1 MIEAAHIDYHSHNN
15 ASDKMTEAL
24 NAFDKTIETVLEYA
38 KKDGETLVVITADH
52 ETGAIT
58 YNQGS
63 YNYTSG
69 SHSAANVPVFV
80 YGSDEIIYN
89 GETLN
94 NYEIPIRIAYALGFE
109 EKDFPVAVIV

>member
-1 MIEAAHIDYHSHNN
+1 
-15 ASDKMTEAL
+15 MTESL
-24 NAFDKTIETVLEYA
+24 HEFDKTIEAVLEYA

-52 ETGAIT
+52 ETGVVT
-58 YNQGS
+58 YSEGS
-63 YNYTSG
+63 YIFTSDN
-69 SHSAANVPVFV
+69 HSAANVPVFV

-94 NYEIPIRIAYALGFE
+94 NYEIPIRIAYALGFD